1 MKRHCW
7 TKAVTVLAVYLTVTA
22 ASPIFETING
32 EDKYGQACELH
43 PAYNVTCP
51 LLCVTD
57 HSLCPST
64 LAATCPPGQ
73 QFCMDGT
80 CATSCDGIENACLCG
95 GAVADLPNYVPCA
108 AGQLVNITHY
118 DPHNTVTQSMQACA
132 SAANLNSSNIG
143 VWADASTPTNSVWLE
158 CPIVP
163 DPTFTWTEPMWIA
176 VWTIM
181 CFEAAYLAFWHVFKH
196 FMELKYQRNVN
207 RNDLTMQVDEKT
219 AVQFDKQDKE
229 NDETHEVVDDE
240 KAGQFVAPK
249 KVTDA
254 PSDVSS
260 DSATLDD
267 SEKLRFRGFRNNIL
281 GTIGYLSCI
290 IITLLFLVFLG
301 LIVGDYYGT
310 VDGTVFGVFLASDL
324 SSQIFA
330 AVWHI
335 GGAWF
340 VLMNLC
346 RHRMR
351 NYFRI
356 ESYPHESPY
365 VQVEKKQDQIVF
377 LDDSG
382 KWMKKLQ
389 AGEQWAKRVL
399 GFEIMVFTSPTRFT
413 ANGRRYFEFQCV
425 RYVYNPQIDKF
436 APYEFDLGIT
446 HDKLHSW
453 SAGNKTDEA
462 TYRYDL
468 IGPNIISV
476 HVPSI
481 PRAVL
486 QEFTNWLYIYQMM
499 CMWVWYYFQYYK
511 LGLVQTCIILVSAI
525 IKVTLRLR
533 AEHRI
538 KSLAEY
544 ETNVTVLRDGQWK
557 EDISSA
563 LLVPGDV
570 FEVQEK
576 AVVPCDAVIL
586 AGDVVVNE
594 SSLTGEAL
602 PVRKFAIPHDD
613 GVYDAAGAGKV
624 NTLYSGTTV
633 AQTNAAN
640 GQGDSKGRVTA
651 LVVRTGLSSEKGQLI
666 HKILFPVPVSF
677 IFNEQL
683 KAAIVILLVWGLVA
697 FCLSLYLMGRGN
709 ITSWFYGVF
718 VISQIFSPLLNAAFT
733 INQSV
738 CAARLKRKQILCLD
752 LPRINLAGKVRIFCF
767 DKTGTLTREG
777 LEFYGGVSVT
787 DAVSEKLQ
795 FGERM
800 ASGHEMNGDFARGI
814 ATCHAVTKIGD
825 ELIGNP
831 VDIESFKAMGW
842 ILEKSEQDHYLDT
855 LVPPASTP
863 AEGTKGS
870 KVHILKRF
878 EFVHARA
885 AQSVVVLDS
894 ATNHAHVYVKGS
906 FERIKQLSASDSVP
920 ADYDAVAAKYAQEG
934 CYVLAIA
941 HRDLGVLGQ
950 DVQLETLNRWTRDEL
965 EYDTKCNFSGFVLF
979 RNMLKEDTA
988 AAIAE
993 LKEGDTRVVMIT
1005 GDTALT
1011 GVFIARQCGMIGAG
1025 QKVLLGD
1032 APAGPR
1038 SPMEW
1043 RDVDTGAEVDVDSAI
1058 ENCKFEPLELA
1069 VTGRAFDAL
1078 VQQELIR
1085 KYLLHTRVFARMTPN
1100 DKIQCVQYHMEKGV
1114 TGMCGD
1120 GGNDCGALR
1129 AAHVGLALSE
1139 SEASIVSPFST
1150 NNRSVMQCVELLRQG
1165 RAALATSF
1173 SNYKFLILYGE
1184 CMGFWELFMFYF
1196 GVIAAQSVWITI
1208 DGFITTTTTFAITMA
1223 QPAKRLAPR
1232 RPTARLLGPYVLF
1245 SLLGTIFIN
1254 FWFLAASVIWLFQQD
1269 WFLCN
1274 EFDSTL
1280 VNTAQWW
1287 LLGDS
1292 YECEIISLVIL
1303 FQFWNNG
1310 ALVNFGSDFR
1320 RAWWRN
1326 YLLVFIWCAFFVSTS
1341 YITLADPNPYGC
1353 IFRMNCGTPWVLHE
1367 QLGYPMPTWDIE
1379 PYNSAIMHNVLPK
1392 WFRWQ
1397 LWAFMVANCLTNI
1410 IWERVIVQWIGR
1422 KWAIKKFGARHNRKR
1437 INFKL

>member
-1 MKRHCW
+1 MQ
-7 TKAVTVLAVYLTVTA
+7 V
-22 ASPIFETING
+22 
-32 EDKYGQACELH
+32 
-43 PAYNVTCP
+43 
-51 LLCVTD
+51 
-57 HSLCPST
+57 
-64 LAATCPPGQ
+64 
-73 QFCMDGT
+73 
-80 CATSCDGIENACLCG
+80 
-95 GAVADLPNYVPCA
+95 CA
-108 AGQLVNITHY
+108 AAAQVNT
-118 DPHNTVTQSMQACA
+118 
-132 SAANLNSSNIG
+132 SNVGIWG
-143 VWADASTPTNSVWLE
+143 NASTPTNEVWLE

-163 DPTFTWTEPMWIA
+163 DPTFTWKEPMWIS
-176 VWTIM
+176 VWAIM
-181 CFEAAYLAFWHVFKH
+181 CFEAVLLGTWHLFKH
-196 FMELKYQRNVN
+196 FMELSFHRAVKRNALAISYADDKVAVEEL
-207 RNDLTMQVDEKT
+207 DSGDTKKAATTEETIDEKG
-219 AVQFDKQDKE
+219 
-229 NDETHEVVDDE
+229 
-240 KAGQFVAPK
+240 GQFVAEK
-249 KVTDA
+249 ATQQDA
-254 PSDVSS
+254 NASDVSS
-260 DSATLDD
+260 ESASLDD
-267 SEKLRFRGFRNNIL
+267 SEKLSFRGFRNNIL
-281 GTIGYLSCI
+281 GTIGFCSCI

-301 LIVGDYYGT
+301 CIVGDYYGT
-310 VDGTVFGVFLASDL
+310 INGQVFGIFLASDL

-340 VLMNLC
+340 VVMNLT

-356 ESYPHESPY
+356 ESYAHESPY
-365 VQVEKKQDQIVF
+365 VQIEKTQDQIVF

-382 KWMKKLQ
+382 KWMKRLQ
-389 AGEQWAKRVL
+389 AAEQWASRIL
-399 GFEIMVFTSPTRFT
+399 GFHILVFTSPTRFT
-413 ANGRRYFEFQCV
+413 GNGRRYFEFQCV
-425 RYVYNPQIDKF
+425 RYVYNPQFNKF
-436 APYEFDLGIT
+436 APYEFDLGMT

-462 TYRYDL
+462 NYRHEL

-476 HVPSI
+476 HVPTI
-481 PRAVL
+481 PRAIL

-511 LGLVQTCIILVSAI
+511 LGLVQTCIILVSAF

-533 AEHRI
+533 AEYRI

-544 ETNVTVLRDGQWK
+544 QADVTVLRDGRWQ
-557 EDISSA
+557 ENISSSM
-563 LLVPGDV
+563 LVPGDV
-570 FEVQEK
+570 FEVQERK
-576 AVVPCDAVIL
+576 IVPCDAVIL
-586 AGDVVVNE
+586 SGDVVVNE

-602 PVRKFAIPHDD
+602 PVRKFAIPNDN
-613 GVYDAAGAGKV
+613 GVYDASGSGKV
-624 NTLYSGTTV
+624 NTLYSGTTI
-633 AQTNAAN
+633 AQVNPA
-640 GQGDSKGRVTA
+640 GEQHGEKGKVTA
-651 LVVRTGLSSEKGQLI
+651 LVVRTGLSSEKGMLI
-666 HKILFPVPVSF
+666 HKILFPTPVSF

-683 KAAIVILLVWGLVA
+683 KAAIVILLIWGFVA

-738 CAARLKRKQILCLD
+738 CAARLRRKKILCLD

-777 LEFYGGVSVT
+777 LEFFGGVPAT
-787 DAVSEKLQ
+787 KTEDKHQ
-795 FGERM
+795 FGNRLP
-800 ASGHEMNGDFARGI
+800 SGNEMESDFARGI
-814 ATCHAVTKIGD
+814 ATCHAVTKVGED
-825 ELIGNP
+825 LIGNP
-831 VDIESFKAMGW
+831 VDIESFSAMGW
-842 ILEKSEQDHYLDT
+842 SLEKAEHEHYLDT
-855 LVPPASTP
+855 LIPPAATP
-863 AEGTKGS
+863 SEGTKGAA
-870 KVHILKRF
+870 VHILKRF

-885 AQSVVVLDS
+885 CQSVVVLDS

-906 FERIKQLSASDSVP
+906 FERIKQLSVPDSVP
-920 ADYDAVAAKYAQEG
+920 SDYDAVSARYAQDG
-934 CYVLAIA
+934 CYVLAVA

-950 DVQLETLNRWTRDEL
+950 DVDVETLKRWNRDEL
-965 EYDTKCNFSGFVLF
+965 EYDTKCNFMGFVLF

-988 AAIAE
+988 EAIAE
-993 LKEGDTRVVMIT
+993 LKAGDTRAVMIT

-1011 GVFIARQCGMIGAG
+1011 GIFIARQCGMIGPG

-1038 SPMEW
+1038 GRVEW
-1043 RDVDTGAEVDVDSAI
+1043 RDVDTGADVDVDKAI

-1078 VQQELIR
+1078 VQQDVIR

-1165 RAALATSF
+1165 RSALATSF

-1196 GVIAAQSVWITI
+1196 GVIAPQSIWITI
-1208 DGFITTTTTFAITMA
+1208 DGFITTTMTFAITQA
-1223 QPAKRLAPR
+1223 QPAKKLGPR
-1232 RPTARLLGPYVLF
+1232 RPTAKVLGPYVLA

-1254 FWFLAASVIWLFQQD
+1254 FWFLTASVIWLFQQD

-1292 YECEIISLVIL
+1292 YESEMISLVIL
-1303 FQFWNNG
+1303 FQFFNNG
-1310 ALVNFGSDFR
+1310 ALVNFGSVFR
-1320 RAWWRN
+1320 QSWWRN
-1326 YLLVFIWCAFFVSTS
+1326 YLLVFIWSCFFISTS

-1353 IFRMNCGTPWVLHE
+1353 IFRINCGTAWVLHD

-1392 WFRWQ
+1392 YFRWQ
-1397 LWAFMVANCLTNI
+1397 LWGFLVANCAANA

-1422 KWAIKKFGARHNRKR
+1422 KWAIKKFGAKHNKKR
-1437 INFKL
+1437 VTLKL